1 MDKKELRNLLAGL
14 SLVALVGG
22 AGLGVT
28 GCAATGSGNG
38 TTRPESAESN
48 EVDEGTST
56 G

>member
-1 MDKKELRNLLAGL
+1 MAGL

-38 TTRPESAESN
+38 GARPESAESE
-48 EVDEGTST
+48 EVDEGTFT